1 MNNKWER
8 SLSDH
13 TFSLINHLV
22 LVLLVSVVLLLS
34 GLGRLVM
41 VGLLLLGLLVLHTDL
56 LLVVHILLLLLV
68 VAVVLLVVL
77 GRGTSVDLSDQLLV
91 LLGQWHGSGQM
102 IANSAES
109 VLIGD
114 VLDRVLLAIV
124 SLVRVEALGNVGLVL
139 LALVLDLAVLH
150 HLDSVGRLVTE
161 LVRGLGLLRLELDN
175 GDVLLLSVVLRLV
188 LVLLL
193 VLLLSLRLVVVLLVR
208 GTGSSH
214 GDRHKGRQDKELCVG
229 EERVVIRKVIRIGIH
244 LWTLTVFMLEDAVL
258 VC

>member
-1 MNNKWER
+1 M
-8 SLSDH
+8 
-13 TFSLINHLV
+13 
-22 LVLLVSVVLLLS
+22 LVLLVSVVLLLG

-68 VAVVLLVVL
+68 VAVVLLVVF
-77 GRGTSVDLSDQLLV
+77 GGGTSVDLSDQLLV

-150 HLDSVGRLVTE
+150 HLDSVGRLVAE

-175 GDVLLLSVVLRLV
+175 GDVLLLSVVLGLV

-193 VLLLSLRLVVVLLVR
+193 VLLSLGLVVVLLVR

-229 EERVVIRKVIRIGIH
+229 EERVDIRIVFRIGIH
-244 LWTLTVFMLEDAVL
+244 LWTLTVFMLERMRY
-258 VC
+258 